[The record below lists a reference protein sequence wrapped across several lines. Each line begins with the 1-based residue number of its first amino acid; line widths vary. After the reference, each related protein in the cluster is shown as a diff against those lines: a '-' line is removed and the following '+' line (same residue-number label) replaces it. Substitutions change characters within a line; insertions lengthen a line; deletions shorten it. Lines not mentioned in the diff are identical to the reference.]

1 MLAKLDSFK
10 NEMYDFE
17 VLYTLLWALTDQQW
31 RRFIRY
37 ESTSTD
43 YFVWPFALIKLVV
56 TLYTYNK

>member
-43 YFVWPFALIKLVV
+43 YFVCPFALCKTCCCYIV
-56 TLYTYNK
+56 YI